1 MDRLIVRVLA
11 IILGVMAL
19 VVAIQ
24 RAQVKR
30 LQHRIETLDQQA
42 RYATEIATMY
52 LQADS
57 VARVTIERERQRT
70 ADLQHTLDSLTT
82 LLRHAPPRPARPVT
96 ATGLRDAILRAAGS
110 H

>member
-1 MDRLIVRVLA
+1 MDSVIVRVGA
-11 IILGVMAL
+11 IVLLVMAL
-19 VVAIQ
+19 VVVVQ

-30 LQHRIETLDQQA
+30 LQHRLELLQQEVDHA
-42 RYATEIATMY
+42 AQVAALN

-57 VARVTIERERQRT
+57 VARATIERERERT

-96 ATGLRDAILRAAGS
+96 APALRDAILRAAGS
-110 H
+110 R

>member
-1 MDRLIVRVLA
+1 MDSVIVRVLA
-11 IILGVMAL
+11 IVLGVMAL
-19 VVAIQ
+19 AIVIQ

-30 LQHRIETLDQQA
+30 LQHRLELLKVEADHA
-42 RYATEIATMY
+42 ATVAQLH

-110 H
+110 R